1 VLSTLLRLLGR
12 KPPQPPHPPRR
23 SRAGDRHAQPAAW
36 GPASGPVLV
45 SYAPRSDGRADPG
58 EVVWTAVAFE
68 DDPSKSKD
76 RPVLIIG
83 RRGAFLAGL
92 MLTSKSPGTGSSR
105 AFMDVGR
112 GAWDRHE
119 RPSQVRLDRLL
130 DIDPS
135 RVRREGASFDETM
148 FRKVVEAARPF
159 LPELR

>member
-1 VLSTLLRLLGR
+1 
-12 KPPQPPHPPRR
+12 
-23 SRAGDRHAQPAAW
+23 
-36 GPASGPVLV
+36 VLV
-45 SYAPRSDGRADPG
+45 SYAPNSDGRADPG

-92 MLTSKSPGTGSSR
+92 LLTSKSPGTGSSR
-105 AFMDVGR
+105 AFMGVGR
-112 GAWDRHE
+112 GPWDRQQ

-135 RVRREGASFDETM
+135 QVRREGAACDEAL
-148 FRKVVEAARPF
+148 FRKVLDAARPF
-159 LPELR
+159 LSELD